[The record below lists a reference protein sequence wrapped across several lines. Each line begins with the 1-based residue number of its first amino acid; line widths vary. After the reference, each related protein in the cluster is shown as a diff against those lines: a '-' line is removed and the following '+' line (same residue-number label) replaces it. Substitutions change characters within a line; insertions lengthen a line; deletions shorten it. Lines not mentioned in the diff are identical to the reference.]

1 MSRNLLLVA
10 LLALTGLAVAGCGQ
24 KGPLYLPD
32 NDQAA
37 KTYDPQ
43 GAHAEAQ
50 SGDAAAR
57 SDGAKAQPQPQP
69 QPETRSQEPQ
79 AETMP

>member
-1 MSRNLLLVA
+1 MSRNLLLAA
-10 LLALTGLAVAGCGQ
+10 LLTLIGLAVAGCGQ
-24 KGPLYLPD
+24 KGPLYLPE

-50 SGDAAAR
+50 PGAAAPR
-57 SDGAKAQPQPQP
+57 SDGAKARPLPQTQS
-69 QPETRSQEPQ
+69 QTRSQTPQ

>member
-24 KGPLYLPD
+24 KGPLYLPED
-32 NDQAA
+32 NQAA

-43 GAHAEAQ
+43 GTHDDAQQGEPARQGDTAQAQPQHPSQTPQAEAQ
-50 SGDAAAR
+50 
-57 SDGAKAQPQPQP
+57 P
-69 QPETRSQEPQ
+69 
-79 AETMP
+79 